1 MNCGSHYN
9 SVFLGSAM
17 SSPSASPAPSV
28 EEFTAEIEN
37 SPKRTRI
44 VSVCQNCSMTY
55 RVSCKS
61 VGEFCSK
68 GMFERLLF
76 YPIAFIDQRAS
87 HRLPHHLHNFRQS
100 SLLPD
105 AREKRRGDPL
115 GDLPVPKETRRRV
128 QSASHRG
135 RKCSSRPH
143 NRYNLRGEQAR
154 SHDGLAAEED
164 QQQPVRQHFLASL
177 TAKYV
182 LNARSR
188 HIGPLT
194 AICLFLLFVQ
204 RACHS
209 FPRSLLPL
217 SIICAV
223 QSEHIICPFFV
234 LPLPQCAD

>member
-1 MNCGSHYN
+1 MG
-9 SVFLGSAM
+9 A
-17 SSPSASPAPSV
+17 
-28 EEFTAEIEN
+28 
-37 SPKRTRI
+37 
-44 VSVCQNCSMTY
+44 
-55 RVSCKS
+55 
-61 VGEFCSK
+61 FC
-68 GMFERLLF
+68 
-76 YPIAFIDQRAS
+76 FIPVACTDQRAP
-87 HRLPHHLHNFRQS
+87 HRLPYNLHNLRQS

-115 GDLPVPKETRRRV
+115 SDLPVPKETRRRV

-135 RKCSSRPH
+135 RECSSRPH
-143 NRYNLRGEQAR
+143 NRYHLRGRQAR
-154 SHDGLAAEED
+154 SHDGLATEED

-182 LNARSR
+182 LNAMSR

-194 AICLFLLFVQ
+194 AICLFPLFVQ

-223 QSEHIICPFFV
+223 QSEHIICPLFV
-234 LPLPQCAD
+234 LPLPQCAVWFSDNF